1 MNIQLINSLSQII
14 HSLTPEER
22 ELLKQQAWSEDSQ
35 NSSQD
40 LASISL
46 KLSSIIPN
54 DAVEKLKKLNTIGS
68 QEDWQEIADL
78 FARSLLDYQYKV
90 VTNRITQQF
99 DSQWL
104 GTLESEEDLL
114 NASIELTKND

>member
-14 HSLTPEER
+14 QSLTPEER
-22 ELLKQQAWSEDSQ
+22 ELLKKKAWSEDFK
-35 NSSQD
+35 NSSQE
-40 LASISL
+40 LANISL

>member
-1 MNIQLINSLSQII
+1 MNTQLIDSLSQII
-14 HSLTPEER
+14 QSLTPEER
-22 ELLKQQAWSEDSQ
+22 ELLKQKAWSEDSQ

-54 DAVEKLKKLNTIGS
+54 DAVEQLKKLKTIDS
-68 QEDWQEIADL
+68 QEDWQEIANL

-90 VTNRITQQF
+90 VNKRITKQF

-104 GTLESEEDLL
+104 ATLESEEDLL
-114 NASIELTKND
+114 NAGIELTKND

>member
-78 FARSLLDYQYKV
+78 FARSLLDYHYKV

-104 GTLESEEDLL
+104 ATLKSEEDLL
-114 NASIELTKND
+114 NAGIELTKND

>member
-14 HSLTPEER
+14 QSLTPEER
-22 ELLKQQAWSEDSQ
+22 ELLKQKAWSEDCQ

-40 LASISL
+40 LAKISRT
-46 KLSSIIPN
+46 LSSILPN

-68 QEDWQEIADL
+68 QEDWQEIANL

-114 NASIELTKND
+114 NAGIELTKND